1 MQKHIRIAYTGGGT
15 GGHIYPLLAVADEIT
30 KGMRRYPDVRV
41 SYSYFGDPGM
51 YSDEFVKRKITIR
64 HIMGSK
70 LRRYASFL
78 NILDAIKFPFSFL
91 QALLKLL
98 FIMPDVLFSKGGTGA
113 LPVILAAWIYR
124 IPIIVH
130 ESDAVP
136 GLTNRLSFPFA
147 SRVGVA
153 FERALTFVKGNKGA
167 LVGNPVRPFLL
178 TPSDVTQEQAKRIFG
193 FDPQVPLIL
202 VMGGSQG
209 SQRLNTF
216 LLDTATE
223 LVPHYQ
229 VLHQT
234 GMKNFSD
241 VSRELNLI
249 FKNQIHPYQER
260 YKVVDFFRD
269 NLKDAFI
276 AADIIVSRSGSFLFE
291 IATFAKPSI
300 VIPLKE
306 SANNHQWYD
315 ALEYSQK
322 GACIIIEED
331 NLTPVLFLT
340 QLKKI
345 STDVSSYHHM
355 STAAH
360 AFATP
365 DAALVLAQEII
376 RLGWGSKV

>member
-30 KGMRRYPDVRV
+30 KGMHAYPDIRV

-51 YSDEFVKRKITIR
+51 YSDEFVKRKIVIR
-64 HIMGSK
+64 SIVGTK
-70 LRRYASFL
+70 LRRYASLL
-78 NILDAIKFPFSFL
+78 NVLDAVKFPFSFL

-98 FIMPDVLFSKGGTGA
+98 FVMPDVVFSKGGTGA
-113 LPVILAAWIYR
+113 FPVVLAAWVFR
-124 IPIIVH
+124 IPIMVH
-130 ESDAVP
+130 ESDAIP

-153 FERALTFVKGNKGA
+153 FERALTFIKGNKGA

-178 TPSDVTQEQAKRIFG
+178 APSDVTREQAKRIFG
-193 FDPQVPLIL
+193 FDPSVPLIL
-202 VMGGSQG
+202 VVGGSQG

-216 LLDTATE
+216 LLDTAIE
-223 LVPHYQ
+223 LVPQYQ

-234 GMKNFSD
+234 GVKNFSE
-241 VSRELNLI
+241 VSRELSLI

-260 YKVVDFFRD
+260 YKVVDFFKD

-291 IATFAKPSI
+291 IATFGKPSI

-322 GACIIIEED
+322 GACVVIEEE
-331 NLTPVLFLT
+331 NLTPVLFLA

-345 STDVSSYHHM
+345 ITDTSVYQYM
-355 STAAH
+355 ATAATS
-360 AFATP
+360 FATP
-365 DAALVLAQEII
+365 DAAVILAQEII
-376 RLGWGSKV
+376 RLGWGSKG